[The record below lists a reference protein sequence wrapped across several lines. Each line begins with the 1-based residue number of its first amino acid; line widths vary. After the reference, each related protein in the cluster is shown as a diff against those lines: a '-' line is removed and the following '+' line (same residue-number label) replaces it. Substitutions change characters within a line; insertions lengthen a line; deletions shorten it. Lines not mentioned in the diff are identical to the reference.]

1 MVVGWNKDRVG
12 SYSKDITIT
21 SDAVTKL
28 ATPSYLH
35 VGDAF
40 DARVMFDDLK
50 KDKKDVDFQ
59 SQDCNILKISI
70 SL

>member
-12 SYSKDITIT
+12 SYSKDITIA

-35 VGDAF
+35 VGDVL
-40 DARVMFDDLK
+40 DARVMFEEP
-50 KDKKDVDFQ
+50 
-59 SQDCNILKISI
+59 
-70 SL
+70 